1 MAKVEEAVWNYIE
14 PKVNELGYDIYDVEY
29 VKEGANWY
37 LRIYIDKEEGIS
49 IEDCETVSR
58 AIDELIDEL
67 NPIKTAYSLEV
78 SSPGIERT
86 LRREE
91 HFKRYLNTEV
101 EVSLFKPVN
110 GEKKIKGILQDFD
123 EEKLQINNFSIDR
136 KDISV
141 VKTVYNF

>member
-1 MAKVEEAVWNYIE
+1 MAKIEESVRKHIE
-14 PKVNELGYDIYDVEY
+14 PKVNELGYEIYDIEY
-29 VKEGANWY
+29 VKEGTNWY
-37 LRIYIDKEEGIS
+37 LRIYIDKENGIS
-49 IEDCETVSR
+49 IEDCEIVSR
-58 AIDELIDEL
+58 GIDTLIDEL

-78 SSPGIERT
+78 SSPGVERV

-91 HFKRYLNTEV
+91 HFKKYLNTEV

-110 GEKKIKGILQDFD
+110 GEKKIKGILTDFN
-123 EEKLQINNFSIDR
+123 ENELKIDDFNIER